1 MTPTYSQNGLT
12 LLMKAI
18 EKGNTNIVELLLK
31 CKADSNERNQVTL
44 VRPAL
49 EMDVVMA
56 I

>member
-1 MTPTYSQNGLT
+1 MTLSQNGLT

-18 EKGNTNIVELLLK
+18 ELENTNIVELLLK
-31 CKADSNERNQVTL
+31 HKADSNQPNQVTL